1 MVKWCYISSCVILI
15 LYRLDINRSI
25 IERCRSNDR
34 KAQQALYTIYA
45 PAMYGVCLR
54 YYPNAE
60 VARDVLQDG
69 FIKVFENIRSFRFEG
84 SFEGWIRRIMVNTA
98 LEYHRRK
105 TAGRDVEINEEVFG
119 EQELETLDTDYQ
131 LLLTVVASLPQQYRL
146 VFNLYAIEGYSHA
159 EIGALLNISESTSK
173 SNYSRARMI
182 LREKVSQIEKF
193 EEYAVLRTGTI

>member
-1 MVKWCYISSCVILI
+1 
-15 LYRLDINRSI
+15 
-25 IERCRSNDR
+25 
-34 KAQQALYTIYA
+34 
-45 PAMYGVCLR
+45 
-54 YYPNAE
+54 

-105 TAGRDVEINEEVFG
+105 TEGRDVEINEEVFG

>member
-1 MVKWCYISSCVILI
+1 MAKWCYISSCIILI
-15 LYRLDINRSI
+15 LYCLDINRSI

-60 VARDVLQDG
+60 VARDILQDG
-69 FIKVFENIRSFRFEG
+69 FIKVFDKIRSFRFQG

-105 TAGRDVEINEEVFG
+105 NEGREVEIDDDFLDGEEM
-119 EQELETLDTDYQ
+119 LTLDADYQ
-131 LLLTVVASLPQQYRL
+131 LLLSIVASLPQQYRL
-146 VFNLYAIEGYSHA
+146 VFNLYAIEGYSHT
-159 EIGALLNISESTSK
+159 EIGTLLNISESTSK
-173 SNYSRARMI
+173 SNYSRARGI
-182 LREKVSQIEKF
+182 LRDKVSQIEKL